1 MRSFFSD
8 PYRYGRSLL
17 DPPKSGELS
26 VEQDKLEEHLLKTY
40 SDALRHESLQERVDI
55 PAVPLPTSPFCLVSP
70 SLEEVRGVVRKARNR
85 SAPGPNGVPYLLY
98 KRCPKTLYL
107 LHSLIQRAWSSATV
121 DDEWKKAEGVYIPKE
136 KDSKGLNQFR
146 PISLL
151 NVEGKIFFSIMS
163 SRLTEF
169 VMSNQYVDISV
180 QNGGIPGVP
189 GCIEHTS
196 MIWEAIQRAKRSRLS
211 LYVVWLDL
219 ANAYGSVPHQ
229 LLWKTLEAH
238 HVPQPVIHILQEY
251 FSGFM
256 MRFSTKTYTTRW
268 VPLEVGIAMGCT
280 ISPSLFVLAMQILL
294 KAAGSNIP
302 EAHIG
307 KGCMPPIKA
316 FMDDT
321 TLIMNR
327 KKVVQNTLDK
337 LNNLLGWCRMAFKPA
352 KSRSLALVRGK
363 IRRDVFFDVAEQRIP
378 TVSEEPVKSLGRA
391 FDESLTDKSMRGA
404 ILQQTIEGLQAIE
417 AAPLQGRFKVWLFQ
431 FVLLPRLL
439 WPLTIYEIGLSVVEK
454 LERKVNRYTRKW
466 LGLPPA
472 LSSVALYSRSTS
484 LRLPL
489 RSIVEEYK
497 LSKIRTQWML
507 NNSADS
513 RIREVKPLLRS
524 GRKFR
529 AQNEIDESVAELTF
543 EEVRGPTQTDRHAV
557 GWNHLPKWSQ
567 ASSSTKAAMI
577 NQERRRKVEQDRVT
591 RAVQQSQ
598 QGKWTTW
605 EDVMQRS
612 LTWSDM
618 WKMSPLRLAFAIRSV
633 YDQLPSRD
641 NLQKW
646 GLVEDTKCGLC
657 GGTETLH
664 HVLSNCSCQRS
675 VHMAT

>member
-1 MRSFFSD
+1 MPENIIFAAFPHSESVVFGH
-8 PYRYGRSLL
+8 GRWW
-17 DPPKSGELS
+17 
-26 VEQDKLEEHLLKTY
+26 VEEG
-40 SDALRHESLQERVDI
+40 
-55 PAVPLPTSPFCLVSP
+55 
-70 SLEEVRGVVRKARNR
+70 RGR
-85 SAPGPNGVPYLLY
+85 LY
-98 KRCPKTLYL
+98 
-107 LHSLIQRAWSSATV
+107 
-121 DDEWKKAEGVYIPKE
+121 
-136 KDSKGLNQFR
+136 SKGERLQR
-146 PISLL
+146 SEPIQTNIAAECRGENIFLHHGIEAHGVHD
-151 NVEGKIFFSIMS
+151 VEPVRRHFSPKGRH
-163 SRLTEF
+163 SRCTRL
-169 VMSNQYVDISV
+169 YRAYLDDL
-180 QNGGIPGVP
+180 GGYPESQEEP
-189 GCIEHTS
+189 AES
-196 MIWEAIQRAKRSRLS
+196 
-211 LYVVWLDL
+211 VWLDL

-268 VPLEVGIAMGCT
+268 VPLEVGIATGCT
-280 ISPSLFVLAMQILL
+280 ISPSPFVLAMQILL

-307 KGCMPPIKA
+307 KGVYMPPIKA

-327 KKVVQNTLDK
+327 KKVVQNTLNK

-352 KSRSLALVRGK
+352 KSRSHALVRGK
-363 IRRDVFFDVAEQRIP
+363 IRRDMFFDVAEQRIP
-378 TVSEEPVKSLGRA
+378 TVSEEPVKSLGRV

-417 AAPLQGRFKVWLFQ
+417 AAPLKGRFKVWLFQ

-439 WPLTIYEIGLSVVEK
+439 WPLTSYEIGLSVVEK

-472 LSSVALYSRSTS
+472 LSSVALNSSSTS

-497 LSKIRTQWML
+497 LSKIRTQRML

-513 RIREVKPLLRS
+513 RIREVKPLLRP

-567 ASSSTKAAMI
+567 ASSSTRAAMI
-577 NQERRRKVEQDRVT
+577 N
-591 RAVQQSQ
+591 
-598 QGKWTTW
+598 
-605 EDVMQRS
+605 
-612 LTWSDM
+612 
-618 WKMSPLRLAFAIRSV
+618 
-633 YDQLPSRD
+633 
-641 NLQKW
+641 
-646 GLVEDTKCGLC
+646 
-657 GGTETLH
+657 
-664 HVLSNCSCQRS
+664 
-675 VHMAT
+675 